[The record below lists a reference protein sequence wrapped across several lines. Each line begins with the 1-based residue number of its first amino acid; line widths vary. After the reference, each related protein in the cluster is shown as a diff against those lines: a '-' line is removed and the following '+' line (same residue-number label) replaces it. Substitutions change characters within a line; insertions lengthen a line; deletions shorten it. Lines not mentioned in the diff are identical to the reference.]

1 MKTIL
6 RLIFGVNP
14 VKWKIYQN
22 ESGGFIVRKS
32 GFWLFGDRWLKRNS
46 YDGCKFMLYYKS
58 RSLIFNSLE
67 SARLAIKDYEDFQEL
82 RRKDNTFKKVE
93 EL

>member
-6 RLIFGVNP
+6 RLIFGVNS

-22 ESGGFIVRKS
+22 ESGRFIVRKS
-32 GFWLFGDRWLKRNS
+32 GFWLFGDRWLMKHTRRP
-46 YDGCKFMLYYKS
+46 KFRLEDKS
-58 RSLIFNSLE
+58 RSTIFNSLE

-82 RRKDNTFKKVE
+82 RRKVNTFKKVE